1 MKKTMLVLCLAALAS
16 TSYGQSEKYKAPAH
30 YPVWEAQN
38 LFSTFEKGAYL
49 NLLRVIDEINRQHG
63 VSSNYLE
70 RGSDWFL
77 KSADKVDLVPVAQ
90 FVGSGDNEFSEM
102 LPAGSLQKAR
112 STSERVW
119 SREEIEKKKEKCEGF
134 DSFSYTREGNQKR
147 FYFGNGNTVKDVI
160 VENGKKYEER
170 KKSEEEKKN
179 IQYQVEGIYQ
189 RYVNGKINQLEMTVD
204 DFNKNIKDK
213 PRKEILEYLK
223 KQIENKLGQSGKIE
237 IKDGQLITK
246 DKEGKEWRVLWSL
259 EPVSELQTSY
269 GIPKKIEYKDTIF
282 TNIFIYEPLGEN
294 KGKKNSAGKTFYTKD
309 GSIIVEDKLNYD
321 KDIIKVKKE
330 AKVPEGERAEF
341 EKAYEAYKK
350 EIKEKEQEYAE
361 CVKKKEEAKQQRDR
375 IQKILTDFRTEYEG
389 KTEEEKK
396 TYLEKHKGQEEL
408 IRQCEECCKIYKEMD
423 EKVDELYME
432 MEETIPKKHGLYCGW
447 GAKKE
452 EDCSKWMEYVV
463 KNSDITVEYTGKNI
477 EFRGQGRIEGTVDLG
492 EGHNVLTI
500 QEQYTGKYGTNI
512 ILGPEA
518 KLKNIAVVEVGGE
531 IGDSSHASLSGRTS
545 LSLDIDPSVKNEKGN
560 LIQHALK
567 DSDKKIVFRPAGQ
580 LNSES
585 RNDFSLELMTSRIA
599 EDSTIDAGRPL
610 HYQAK
615 DKYDPAKTVDMH
627 INLISD
633 SIAHTLEEEG
643 KKKEGVTSDEENTLL
658 KVHVKEKLKKLTD
671 DENEVYRSI
680 RDAKKMNV
688 LQPTLTTTNKKT
700 IFSIVDDEREEKKKI
715 DLIHSLKLAKTD
727 EELEEAIKRN
737 SQFHLPESKIKE
749 AKMSA
754 KIIQSGMVKTKEKTE
769 EYKKLMSSQEYKEL
783 DLEKTLSALENLD
796 PNDVWQKLGIWK
808 ESGNSLNESQK
819 KEIRSK
825 LEMAKELLSGYQGE
839 KNKKIETLKKLADEC
854 KNMDKLTEAHTK
866 IKKCQEDIKKCME
879 CIEKED
885 VKDTSALQSFF
896 SALNSL
902 RAGLKEQVSMTEKT
916 IDAEK
921 VKELEAY
928 DNERKEFTTLKN
940 LMYYTIREEEALSE
954 LKNILGQL
962 QKRNIY
968 SKLNKIAKD
977 EISTYT
983 NMPFDIDRSLFGKK
997 TLYTRGGFLSSRT
1010 VQKNFKGNIYTGYGI
1025 YEDEYQKGLKLGAIV
1040 GGANTNYQEVY
1051 AKTLQTVATESTIK
1065 GVSAYVGAYANKSL
1079 NPQIEWISGLGL
1091 QLGHYSVK
1099 RDVRNNYQQLASK
1112 GRTMI
1117 GAANL
1122 YTGFVYSYPLPDDLI
1137 FRAKGILSYSFVH
1150 QGKIHEKNG
1159 LRLNINSQNYQYA
1172 DGEMGISLSK
1182 TLYDDSKKSSLSA
1195 GVSGVFGL
1203 SGYKNKALNAKVAN
1217 SSSSFSI
1224 HGDKVKKDA
1233 VKVHLDYN
1241 MQLDLGLNY
1250 GLEGTYIT
1258 NSEQTDVKIG
1268 LKAGYTF

>member
-1 MKKTMLVLCLAALAS
+1 MLVLCLAALAS

-49 NLLRVIDEINRQHG
+49 NLLRVVDEINRQHG

-90 FVGSGDNEFSEM
+90 FVGSGDNEFSEK
-102 LPAGSLQKAR
+102 LPAGYSSRAY
-112 STSERVW
+112 STSKRVW
-119 SREEIEKKKEKCEGF
+119 SREEIEKEKEKCEGF
-134 DSFSYTREGNQKR
+134 DSFSYTRDGNQKR

-160 VENGKKYEER
+160 VENSKKYEER

-189 RYVNGKINQLEMTVD
+189 RYLNGSINQLEMPVKE
-204 DFNKNIKDK
+204 FNENIKDK
-213 PRKEILEYLK
+213 PREKILEYLK
-223 KQIENKLGQSGKIE
+223 KKIEEKIVSQKGKIE

-259 EPVSELQTSY
+259 EPVSEYQVSWKP
-269 GIPKKIEYKDTIF
+269 GPKEYKDTIF

-294 KGKKNSAGKTFYTKD
+294 KEKNNSAGKTFYTKD
-309 GSIIVEDKLNYD
+309 GSIIVEDKLDYT
-321 KDIIKVKKE
+321 KSIVEMKE
-330 AKVPEGERAEF
+330 GSVPEEKREEF

-361 CVKKKEEAKQQRDR
+361 CVKKKEEAKQERDR
-375 IQKILTDFRTEYEG
+375 IKKILTDFYEYENG
-389 KTEEEKK
+389 DEKK
-396 TYLEKHKGQEEL
+396 KQEYLEKHKGQEEL
-408 IRQCEECCKIYKEMD
+408 IQQCKKYCEMYEEMD
-423 EKVDELYME
+423 KKDEKLTKE

-447 GAKKE
+447 GANKE
-452 EDCSKWMEYVV
+452 EDCSKWMDYVV
-463 KNSDITVEYTGKNI
+463 KNSDITVNYTGKNI

-512 ILGPEA
+512 ILGPKA
-518 KLKNIAVVEVGGE
+518 KLQKIAVVEVGGE

-599 EDSTIDAGRPL
+599 EDSTVDAGRPL

-633 SIAHTLEEEG
+633 SIAHTLEEEE
-643 KKKEGVTSDEENTLL
+643 KKEGVTSGEENTLL

-680 RDAKKMNV
+680 RDAKKMAV

-715 DLIHSLKLAKTD
+715 DLIHSLKVAKTD
-727 EELEEAIKRN
+727 AELEEAIKRN
-737 SQFHLPESKIKE
+737 SQFYLPESKVKE

-754 KIIQSGMVKTKEKTE
+754 QIIQNNSRMIKAKGKTE

-796 PNDVWQKLGIWK
+796 PNDVYQKLGIWK
-808 ESGNSLNESQK
+808 ESGEKWNESQK
-819 KEIRSK
+819 EEIRSK
-825 LEMAKELLSGYQGE
+825 LEMAKELLSGYQGD
-839 KNKKIETLKKLADEC
+839 KNEKIETLKKLADEC
-854 KNMDKLTEAHTK
+854 KNMDKLKGAHTRIETCQK
-866 IKKCQEDIKKCME
+866 DIEKCIK
-879 CIEKED
+879 CIEEEE
-885 VKDTSALQSFF
+885 VKDIPTLQKFF
-896 SALNSL
+896 GTLNGL
-902 RAGLKEQVSMTEKT
+902 RADLKEQVSMTEKT
-916 IDAEK
+916 IDAEV
-921 VKELEAY
+921 VKDLENY
-928 DNERKEFTTLKN
+928 DDGRKEFTTLKN

-1025 YEDEYQKGLKLGAIV
+1025 YEDEYQKGLRLGAIV

-1065 GVSAYVGAYANKSL
+1065 GVSAYAGAYANKSL

-1159 LRLNINSQNYQYA
+1159 LRLNINSQNYHYA

>member
-16 TSYGQSEKYKAPAH
+16 TSYGQSGKYKAPAH

-49 NLLRVIDEINRQHG
+49 NLLRVVDEINRQHG

-90 FVGSGDNEFSEM
+90 FVGSGDSQFSES
-102 LPAGSLQKAR
+102 LPAGRDGRAY
-112 STSERVW
+112 STSQRVW
-119 SREEIEKKKEKCEGF
+119 SREEIKEKKEKREGF
-134 DSFSYTREGNQKR
+134 DSFSYTRQGNQKR

-160 VENGKKYEER
+160 VENSEKYEKR

-189 RYVNGKINQLEMTVD
+189 RYNGNINQLKMTIE
-204 DFNKNIKDK
+204 DFNKHIKDK
-213 PRKEILEYLK
+213 PREEILNYLK
-223 KQIENKLGQSGKIE
+223 KEIQKKIPPKTGKVE

-246 DKEGKEWRVLWSL
+246 DENGKEWRVLWSL

-269 GIPKKIEYKDTIF
+269 GTPKKIEYKDNIF
-282 TNIFIYEPLGEN
+282 TNIFIYEPLKEYE
-294 KGKKNSAGKTFYTKD
+294 GKNNSAGKTFYTKD
-309 GSIIVEDKLNYD
+309 GSIIVEDKLKYN
-321 KDIIKVKKE
+321 KEIIKVKEEKE
-330 AKVPEGERAEF
+330 VPKKDRKEF
-341 EKAYEAYKK
+341 EKAYADYKK
-350 EIKEKEQEYAE
+350 EMEKKEQEYAE

-408 IRQCEECCKIYKEMD
+408 IRQCEECCKIYKEM
-423 EKVDELYME
+423 ENKFLELYTE
-432 MEETIPKKHGLYCGW
+432 IGETIPKRYGLYCGW
-447 GAKKE
+447 GANKE
-452 EDCSKWMEYVV
+452 EACSKWMDYVV

-492 EGHNVLTI
+492 DGHNVLTI

-512 ILGPEA
+512 ILGPKA
-518 KLKNIAVVEVGGE
+518 KLQNIAVVEVGGE

-643 KKKEGVTSDEENTLL
+643 KKKEWVTSDEENTLL

-839 KNKKIETLKKLADEC
+839 GNKKIETLKKLANDC
-854 KNMDKLTEAHTK
+854 KNMDKLKEAHTR
-866 IKKCQEDIKKCME
+866 IETCQKDIEKCME
-879 CIEKED
+879 CIEGEG
-885 VKDTSALQSFF
+885 KDTSALRNFF
-896 SALNSL
+896 STLNGL
-902 RAGLKEQVSMTEKT
+902 RTGLKEQISMTEKT

-921 VKELEAY
+921 VKELEEY

-1065 GVSAYVGAYANKSL
+1065 GVSAYAGAYANKSL

>member
-658 KVHVKEKLKKLTD
+658 KVHVKEKLK
-671 DENEVYRSI
+671 N
-680 RDAKKMNV
+680 
-688 LQPTLTTTNKKT
+688 
-700 IFSIVDDEREEKKKI
+700 
-715 DLIHSLKLAKTD
+715 
-727 EELEEAIKRN
+727 
-737 SQFHLPESKIKE
+737 
-749 AKMSA
+749 
-754 KIIQSGMVKTKEKTE
+754 
-769 EYKKLMSSQEYKEL
+769 
-783 DLEKTLSALENLD
+783 
-796 PNDVWQKLGIWK
+796 
-808 ESGNSLNESQK
+808 
-819 KEIRSK
+819 
-825 LEMAKELLSGYQGE
+825 
-839 KNKKIETLKKLADEC
+839 
-854 KNMDKLTEAHTK
+854 
-866 IKKCQEDIKKCME
+866 
-879 CIEKED
+879 
-885 VKDTSALQSFF
+885 
-896 SALNSL
+896 
-902 RAGLKEQVSMTEKT
+902 
-916 IDAEK
+916 
-921 VKELEAY
+921 
-928 DNERKEFTTLKN
+928 
-940 LMYYTIREEEALSE
+940 
-954 LKNILGQL
+954 
-962 QKRNIY
+962 
-968 SKLNKIAKD
+968 
-977 EISTYT
+977 
-983 NMPFDIDRSLFGKK
+983 
-997 TLYTRGGFLSSRT
+997 
-1010 VQKNFKGNIYTGYGI
+1010 
-1025 YEDEYQKGLKLGAIV
+1025 
-1040 GGANTNYQEVY
+1040 
-1051 AKTLQTVATESTIK
+1051 
-1065 GVSAYVGAYANKSL
+1065 
-1079 NPQIEWISGLGL
+1079 
-1091 QLGHYSVK
+1091 
-1099 RDVRNNYQQLASK
+1099 
-1112 GRTMI
+1112 
-1117 GAANL
+1117 
-1122 YTGFVYSYPLPDDLI
+1122 
-1137 FRAKGILSYSFVH
+1137 
-1150 QGKIHEKNG
+1150 
-1159 LRLNINSQNYQYA
+1159 
-1172 DGEMGISLSK
+1172 
-1182 TLYDDSKKSSLSA
+1182 
-1195 GVSGVFGL
+1195 
-1203 SGYKNKALNAKVAN
+1203 
-1217 SSSSFSI
+1217 
-1224 HGDKVKKDA
+1224 
-1233 VKVHLDYN
+1233 
-1241 MQLDLGLNY
+1241 
-1250 GLEGTYIT
+1250 
-1258 NSEQTDVKIG
+1258 
-1268 LKAGYTF
+1268 

>member
-16 TSYGQSEKYKAPAH
+16 TGYGQSKEYKAPAH

-38 LFSTFEKGAYL
+38 LFETFEKGAYL
-49 NLLRVIDEINRQHG
+49 NLLRVVDEINRQHG
-63 VSSNYLE
+63 VFTNYLE

-90 FVGSGDNEFSEM
+90 FVGSEDSQFSEK
-102 LPAGSLQKAR
+102 LPAGSSQKAW
-112 STSERVW
+112 STSKRVW

-189 RYVNGKINQLEMTVD
+189 RYNNGNINQLSMTVD
-204 DFNKNIKDK
+204 DFNKHIKDK
-213 PRKEILEYLK
+213 PKGEILEYLK
-223 KQIENKLGQSGKIE
+223 KQIEEKLGRSGKIE

-259 EPVSELQTSY
+259 EPVSKYQISW
-269 GIPKKIEYKDTIF
+269 GSGPRKYKDDIF

-294 KGKKNSAGKTFYTKD
+294 KEKKNSAGKTFYTKD
-309 GSIIVEDKLNYD
+309 GSIIVEDKLDYT
-321 KDIIKVKKE
+321 KPIIKVKE
-330 AKVPEGERAEF
+330 ESVPEEKREEF
-341 EKAYEAYKK
+341 KKDYEAYKK

-361 CVKKKEEAKQQRDR
+361 SVKKKEEAKQQRDR
-375 IQKILTDFRTEYEG
+375 IQKILTDFYEYED

-396 TYLEKHKGQEEL
+396 KYLEKHKGQEEL
-408 IRQCEECCKIYKEMD
+408 IRRCEECCKMYKEMD
-423 EKVDELYME
+423 KKVDELTKE
-432 MEETIPKKHGLYCGW
+432 MEETIPKKHHLYCGW
-447 GAKKE
+447 GAKE
-452 EDCSKWMEYVV
+452 TDDCSKWMKYVIN
-463 KNSDITVEYTGKNI
+463 NSDITVEYTGKNI

-492 EGHNVLTI
+492 EGNNILTI
-500 QEQYTGKYGTNI
+500 EEQFTGKYGTNI
-512 ILGPEA
+512 ILGPKA
-518 KLKNIAVVEVGGE
+518 KLKNIAVVEVGGKV
-531 IGDSSHASLSGRTS
+531 GDSSHASLSGRTS
-545 LSLDIDPSVKNEKGN
+545 LSLDIDPNVKNDKGN

-567 DSDKKIVFRPAGQ
+567 DSDKKIVFRPANQ
-580 LNSES
+580 LHSES
-585 RNDFSLELMTSRIA
+585 RNDFSIELMTSRIA
-599 EDSTIDAGRPL
+599 EDSTVDAGRPL

-615 DKYDPAKTVDMH
+615 DKIDPAKTVDMH

-633 SIAHTLEEEG
+633 SIAHTLVEEKKNEEG
-643 KKKEGVTSDEENTLL
+643 VKSNEEENTLL

-769 EYKKLMSSQEYKEL
+769 EYKKLMSSKEYKEL

-796 PNDVWQKLGIWK
+796 PNDVYQKIGIWK
-808 ESGNSLNESQK
+808 ESREKWNESQK
-819 KEIRSK
+819 EEIRSK

-839 KNKKIETLKKLADEC
+839 TNKKIETLKKLADEC
-854 KNMDKLTEAHTK
+854 KNMDKLKGAHTR
-866 IKKCQEDIKKCME
+866 IKSCQEDIKKCME

-885 VKDTSALQSFF
+885 VKDISTLQKFF

-902 RAGLKEQVSMTEKT
+902 RADLKEQLSMTEKT

-921 VKELEAY
+921 VKDLENY
-928 DNERKEFTTLKN
+928 EEGRKEFTNLKN

-1025 YEDEYQKGLKLGAIV
+1025 YEDEYQKGLRLGAIV

-1065 GVSAYVGAYANKSL
+1065 GVSAYAGAYANKSL

-1159 LRLNINSQNYQYA
+1159 LRLNINSQNYHYA

>member
-90 FVGSGDNEFSEM
+90 FVGSGDNEFSEK
-102 LPAGSLQKAR
+102 LPAGSSQKAW

-160 VENGKKYEER
+160 VENSKKYEER

-189 RYVNGKINQLEMTVD
+189 RYNNGEINQLKMTVD

-223 KQIENKLGQSGKIE
+223 KQIEEKLGQSGKIE

-259 EPVSELQTSY
+259 EPVSQLQTSY
-269 GIPKKIEYKDTIF
+269 GTPKKIEYIDTIF

-294 KGKKNSAGKTFYTKD
+294 KDKKNSAGKTFYTKD

-375 IQKILTDFRTEYEG
+375 IQKILTDFYEYENG
-389 KTEEEKK
+389 NDEKK
-396 TYLEKHKGQEEL
+396 KAYLEKHKGQEEL
-408 IRQCEECCKIYKEMD
+408 IQQCEKCCEMYKKMD
-423 EKVDELYME
+423 KKYEELTKE

-452 EDCSKWMEYVV
+452 EPCSKWMEYVV

-545 LSLDIDPSVKNEKGN
+545 LSLDIDPNVKNDKGN

-633 SIAHTLEEEG
+633 SIAHTLEEEE

-658 KVHVKEKLKKLTD
+658 KVHVKEKLKKLTN

-737 SQFHLPESKIKE
+737 SQFYLPESKIKE

-854 KNMDKLTEAHTK
+854 KNMNKLTEACTR
-866 IKKCQEDIKKCME
+866 IEKCQKEIEKCIE
-879 CIEKED
+879 CIKEEE
-885 VKDTSALQSFF
+885 VKDTSALQNFF
-896 SALNSL
+896 STLNGL
-902 RAGLKEQVSMTEKT
+902 RKDLKEQLSMTEKT

-921 VKELEAY
+921 VKELEEY

-1159 LRLNINSQNYQYA
+1159 LRLNINSQNYHYA

>member
-1 MKKTMLVLCLAALAS
+1 MLVLCLAALAS

-49 NLLRVIDEINRQHG
+49 NLLRVVDEINRQHG

-90 FVGSGDNEFSEM
+90 FVGSGDSEFSEK
-102 LPAGSLQKAR
+102 LPAGSSNKAY
-112 STSERVW
+112 STSKRVW

-134 DSFSYTREGNQKR
+134 DSFSYTRDGNQKR

-179 IQYQVEGIYQ
+179 VQYQVEGIYQ
-189 RYVNGKINQLEMTVD
+189 RYNGNINQLKMTVE

-213 PRKEILEYLK
+213 PREEILKYLK
-223 KQIENKLGQSGKIE
+223 EQINKNIKPKTGEVE

-246 DKEGKEWRVLWSL
+246 DENGKEWRVLWSL
-259 EPVSELQTSY
+259 EPVSEYQIGWGS
-269 GIPKKIEYKDTIF
+269 GPREYKDNIF
-282 TNIFIYEPLGEN
+282 TNIFIYEPLGADKE
-294 KGKKNSAGKTFYTKD
+294 KQNSAGKTFYTKD

-330 AKVPEGERAEF
+330 KVPEEKRAEF
-341 EKAYEAYKK
+341 EKDYEAYKK

-375 IQKILTDFRTEYEG
+375 IQKILTDFYEYENG
-389 KTEEEKK
+389 EDEAKK
-396 TYLEKHKGQEEL
+396 AYLEKHKGQEEL
-408 IRQCEECCKIYKEMD
+408 IQECQKCCEMYKKMD
-423 EKVDELYME
+423 KKYEELTKE
-432 MEETIPKKHGLYCGW
+432 MEEEIPKRHGLYCGW

-452 EDCSKWMEYVV
+452 DSCSKWMEYVV

-492 EGHNVLTI
+492 DGHNVLTI

-688 LQPTLTTTNKKT
+688 LQLTLTTTNKKT

-885 VKDTSALQSFF
+885 VKDTSALRSFF

-928 DNERKEFTTLKN
+928 DNERKEFTILKN

-1159 LRLNINSQNYQYA
+1159 LRLNINSQNYHYA